1 MVGAELIL
9 GTSIS
14 GDSTTMI
21 APVSRTRTLD
31 EVRSTLAAIA
41 SVAKS
46 PSLVGSAVC
55 VVDCMQ
61 PHKEH
66 YYQKLTAE
74 FGVRAVLYGGRSSVK
89 TALTRAVLGTPALLF
104 LERIESL
111 PELALHV
118 GEQALSGVYVV
129 QAETFGAGLEGL
141 GYSDIREA
149 VLADPTHLMYQVDED
164 AAGEDGRVLEILSA
178 GPACP
183 HPLRDAVG
191 SLVKS

>member
-1 MVGAELIL
+1 
-9 GTSIS
+9 
-14 GDSTTMI
+14 
-21 APVSRTRTLD
+21 
-31 EVRSTLAAIA
+31 
-41 SVAKS
+41 
-46 PSLVGSAVC
+46 
-55 VVDCMQ
+55 MQ

-66 YYQKLTAE
+66 YYQKLAAE

-89 TALTRAVLGTPALLF
+89 AALTRAVLGTPALLF

-111 PELALHV
+111 PELALRV
-118 GEQALSGVYVV
+118 GEQALAGVYVV
-129 QAETFGAGLEGL
+129 QAETFGSGLEGL

-149 VLADPTHLMYQVDED
+149 VLADPIHLMYQVDED

-191 SLVKS
+191 SLVKA

>member
-1 MVGAELIL
+1 MN
-9 GTSIS
+9 
-14 GDSTTMI
+14 
-21 APVSRTRTLD
+21 APISRTRTLD
-31 EVRSTLAAIA
+31 EVRATLAAIA

-46 PSLVGSAVC
+46 SSSVGAAVC

-66 YYQKLTAE
+66 YYQKLAAE

-89 TALTRAVLGTPALLF
+89 AALTRAVLGTPALLF

-111 PELALHV
+111 PELALRV
-118 GEQALSGVYVV
+118 GEQALAGVYVV
-129 QAETFGAGLEGL
+129 QAETFGSGLEGL

-149 VLADPTHLMYQVDED
+149 VLADPIHLMYQVDED

-191 SLVKS
+191 SLVKA